1 MRAWL
6 GLALAVL
13 VGLAGLPASAQD
25 ADLLVLELRAVSET
39 GSGRVVIDRG
49 TLDGLVVGD
58 LVTFLPREG
67 PPVRGSLREI
77 AARSGTVEL
86 FDASARVA
94 PGTRG
99 EARVPAS
106 RVPEVAPEVAEPA
119 EQTDP
124 QEPAAESQAQTEDGW
139 KPGMPLLAE
148 VGVVR
153 PEERD
158 PSMSGRIYVS
168 GDQAFT
174 NDDGRSS
181 GFYRTGTTTEIEN
194 AFGRGDVLRVDSE
207 LVARYA
213 DSPDADDEDSLH
225 LRVDTISYREG
236 GTRFDPLSLEVGRFY
251 QSGMPE
257 FGQIDGVE
265 YGQRLPSGHR
275 WGASVGFM
283 PEPDDEQET
292 GQDLQFAGWFR
303 WISDSTEQLSAT
315 AGYQKSFHHSKSDRD
330 LIVTRV
336 DWLPPRGWNFLGT
349 AWIDIYN
356 GGDQFKDSRSE
367 VTLAR
372 LSTGRRWDDGGRVDI
387 ALSHQRY
394 AELERTEL
402 PPIVDPTLY
411 DDHYTRL
418 SLRGETPL
426 GATAAHSIVGG
437 WFDQDDAGGDV
448 DFGLRWSDVFRARD
462 SFDTTLFA
470 GLGKFNDEAGARLT
484 WARLTDGGSWDV
496 FYEAAYQH
504 LHDFS
509 SGNDDLLQHWLGVRS
524 NWASWHG
531 WNVSLSA
538 ETRLW
543 DDFNSWQL
551 GFYTQKSF

>member
-1 MRAWL
+1 VRARLAFVLAWL
-6 GLALAVL
+6 VALVL
-13 VGLAGLPASAQD
+13 PLSGAQD
-25 ADLLVLELRAVSET
+25 DGMLVLELRAVSET
-39 GSGRVVIDRG
+39 GSGRIVIDRG

-86 FDASARVA
+86 FDSAARVL

-106 RVPEVAPEVAEPA
+106 RVPEPAPAPQTETPPEVAQESEPTPEA
-119 EQTDP
+119 EPSD
-124 QEPAAESQAQTEDGW
+124 AW

-153 PEERD
+153 PEKRD
-158 PSMSGRIYVS
+158 PSMSGRIYVT
-168 GDQAFT
+168 GDQTFT

-181 GFYRTGTTTEIEN
+181 GFYRAGTTSEFEN
-194 AFGRGDVLRVDSE
+194 AFGRGDVLRVDTE

-213 DSPDADDEDSLH
+213 DNPDADDEDSLH
-225 LRVDTISYREG
+225 LRVDTLSYREG
-236 GTRFDPLSLEVGRFY
+236 GTRFAPVSLEVGRFF

-265 YGQRLPSGHR
+265 YGQRLSSGHR
-275 WGASVGFM
+275 WGASVGFL
-283 PEPDDEQET
+283 PEPDKDQET

-303 WISDSTEQLSAT
+303 WVSDTTEQLSAS
-315 AGYQKSFHHSKSDRD
+315 AGYQKSFHHSHSDRD

-336 DWLPPRGWNFLGT
+336 DWLPPKGWNFLGT
-349 AWIDIYN
+349 AWVDLYN
-356 GGDQFKDSRSE
+356 GGDTQKDSSAE

-372 LSTGRRWDDGGRVDI
+372 LSTGRRWDDGDRLDI

-402 PPIVDPTLY
+402 PPVVDPGLY

-418 SLRGETPL
+418 AVRGESLWGGTL
-426 GATAAHSIVGG
+426 AHSALGG
-437 WFDQDDAGGDV
+437 WFDQDDAGGDA
-448 DFGLRWSDVFRARD
+448 DFGLQWSEVFRERD
-462 SFDTTLFA
+462 TFDTTLFA
-470 GLGKFNDEAGARLT
+470 SLGKFSDEAGTRFTWSRLG
-484 WARLTDGGSWDV
+484 DGGSWDV
-496 FYEAAYQH
+496 FYEAAFNRI
-504 LHDFS
+504 HDFS
-509 SGNDDLLQHWLGVRS
+509 PDNDDILQHWLGVRS
-524 NWASWHG
+524 NRTDWHG

-538 ETRLW
+538 EMRLW
-543 DDFNSWQL
+543 DEFNSWHL

>member
-6 GLALAVL
+6 GLALAWIVAF
-13 VGLAGLPASAQD
+13 AGRPAAAQD
-25 ADLLVLELRAVSET
+25 EGLLVLELRAVSET
-39 GSGRVVIDRG
+39 GSGRVVVDRG

-86 FDASARVA
+86 FDSAARVA

-106 RVPEVAPEVAEPA
+106 RVPEVAAPVVVAAPEEVAL
-119 EQTDP
+119 DP
-124 QEPAAESQAQTEDGW
+124 ETEAQDGW
-139 KPGMPLLAE
+139 QPGMPLLAE

-153 PEERD
+153 PEARD
-158 PSMSGRIYVS
+158 TSMSGRIYSS
-168 GDQAFT
+168 GDQTFT

-181 GFYRTGTTTEIEN
+181 GFYRLGTTTEIEN

-207 LVARYA
+207 LVARFA
-213 DSPDADDEDSLH
+213 DNPDADDEDSLH
-225 LRVDTISYREG
+225 LRVDTLSYREG
-236 GTRFDPLSLEVGRFY
+236 GTRFAPVSLEVGRFY

-257 FGQIDGVE
+257 FGQLDGVE
-265 YGQRLPSGHR
+265 YGQRLSSGHR
-275 WGASVGFM
+275 WGASVGFS
-283 PEPDDEQET
+283 PEPDKDQDT

-303 WISDSTEQLSAT
+303 WVSDTTEQLSAT
-315 AGYQKSFHHSKSDRD
+315 AGYQKSFHHSRSDRD
-330 LIVTRV
+330 LIVTKV
-336 DWLPPRGWNFLGT
+336 DWLPPAGWNFLGT
-349 AWIDIYN
+349 AWIDVYN
-356 GGDQFKDSRSE
+356 GGDTQKDSRAE

-372 LSTGRRWDDGGRVDI
+372 LSTSRRWDDGGRVDI
-387 ALSHQRY
+387 ALNHQRY
-394 AELERTEL
+394 AELEREEL
-402 PPIVDPTLY
+402 PPVVDPTLY

-418 SLRGETPL
+418 SLRGETL
-426 GATAAHSIVGG
+426 WGETVAHSGAGG
-437 WFDQDDAGGDV
+437 WVDQDDVGGDL
-448 DFGLRWSDVFRARD
+448 DFGLRWSDVLRERD
-462 SFDTTLFA
+462 TFDTTLFA
-470 GLGKFNDEAGARLT
+470 SLGKFNDEAGARFT
-484 WARLTDGGSWDV
+484 WARLSDGGSWDF
-496 FYEAAYQH
+496 FYEAALQRI
-504 LHDFS
+504 HDFS
-509 SGNDDLLQHWLGVRS
+509 AGNDDILQHWLGVRG
-524 NWASWHG
+524 NWADWLG